1 MMQENQSKFPSMK
14 VQVLVSYLKTCI
26 SLRILVLSW
35 RDYSTAGVVVS
46 FYTSNGDEYKDNHD
60 R

>member
-1 MMQENQSKFPSMK
+1 
-14 VQVLVSYLKTCI
+14 
-26 SLRILVLSW
+26 VLSW